1 MENLLNEKKEL
12 LEKKDEINGSF
23 VSNKPKKF
31 EFVYDEKK

>member
-1 MENLLNEKKEL
+1 MESFLNEKKEL
-12 LEKKDEINGSF
+12 VEKKDEINGSF